1 MLFLLI
7 FVALS
12 KCHIMAQ
19 IPYIFTQLTSFVDRD
34 YFEMLVKRYNGNAYI
49 KSYSCWNHL
58 ATMLWAQLTSRSSLR
73 DIECSLRGHRE
84 KLYRMGMGTNVSR
97 NTMANANAR
106 RDVAIFRELAQ
117 RMMERASRIPA
128 RNAEL
133 AEIGKEFCVNG
144 FFVGDSTTIT
154 MNLSQYPWS
163 EPQKGKAGV
172 KLHSLFDLMRQVPTM
187 SLITGHEER
196 DQTFM
201 DDYPIQKGCIYVFD
215 KAYVKTKS
223 LQRINKLE
231 AWYIVRIK
239 DNMKYKV
246 LEEKPLCDDKKVMGD
261 KIIKFT
267 SRWAKQNY
275 PGALRLVQYYSPE
288 KNILLEFITNNMTLT
303 PLHVAMLYKYR
314 WDIETWHKWVKQHL
328 HIVSFY
334 GTSANAVMIQIYVA
348 VTAFCVLAL
357 AASAHHFEDSLFEFS
372 RLLSTSLTEKKWLGD
387 LISQYQKDDYISV
400 LSQPK
405 EPSLFDGLW

>member
-1 MLFLLI
+1 M
-7 FVALS
+7 S
-12 KCHIMAQ
+12 Q
-19 IPYIFTQLTSFVDRD
+19 TPYIFTQLTSFLDRD

-58 ATMLWAQLTSRSSLR
+58 STMLWAQLTSRSSLR
-73 DIECSLRGHRE
+73 DIEWSLRGHRD
-84 KLYRMGMGTNVSR
+84 KLYRMGMGKNVSR
-97 NTMANANAR
+97 NTIANANAH

-117 RMMERASRIPA
+117 RMMERASRIPI

-133 AEIGKEFCVNG
+133 DEIGKEFRVNG
-144 FFVGDSTTIT
+144 FFAADSTTIT
-154 MNLSQYPWS
+154 MDLSQYPWS
-163 EPQKGKAGV
+163 VPQDGKAGV

-201 DDYPIQKGCIYVFD
+201 DDYPIRKGCMYVFD

-231 AWYIVRIK
+231 AWFIVRIK
-239 DNMKYKV
+239 DNMTYEV
-246 LEEKPLCDDKKVMGD
+246 LEEKPLCNDKRVMGD
-261 KIIKFT
+261 KKIKFT
-267 SRWAKQNY
+267 SRWSMQYY
-275 PGALRLVQYYSPE
+275 PDSLRLTQYYSPE
-288 KNILLEFITNNMTLT
+288 KNILLEFITNNMTLP
-303 PLHVAMLYKYR
+303 PLHIAMLYKHR

-357 AASAHHFEDSLFEFS
+357 AASAHHFEESLFEFS

-387 LISQYQKDDYISV
+387 LVTQYQKDDSISG
-400 LSQPK
+400 LDQSK